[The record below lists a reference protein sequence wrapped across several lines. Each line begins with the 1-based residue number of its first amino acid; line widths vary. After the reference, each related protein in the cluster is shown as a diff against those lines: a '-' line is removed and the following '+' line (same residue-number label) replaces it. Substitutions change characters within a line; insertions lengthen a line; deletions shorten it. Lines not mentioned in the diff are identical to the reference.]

1 MLTGIE
7 RTILGKLYKFGA
19 KHSRHFHVAKAV
31 VAGLVSRGYVERFAA
46 APGKHAVYVR
56 ITPAGAQAYADTR
69 ADPPRRTMISIPQP
83 ANEGTTDADT

>member
-31 VAGLVSRGYVERFAA
+31 VARLVSRGFVERFAA
-46 APGKHAVYVR
+46 TPGGHAVYVR
-56 ITPAGAQAYADTR
+56 ITPVGAQAYADTR
-69 ADPPRRTMISIPQP
+69 PEPPRHATISIPQP
-83 ANEGTTDADT
+83 ANEDTADAD